1 MPRLPE
7 ELIDR
12 IKDSTDIVEIVSQYV
27 QLKQNGRN
35 YVGLCPFHNE
45 KTPSFSVNPEL
56 QIYKCFGCGAGGPV
70 FKFIQEI
77 DRVSFIEAVSFL
89 AQRCGITLPE
99 RQGDQG
105 QSPALDPLY
114 RANDLAQ
121 KYFHHLLLHDA
132 QGRKALDYIRSRHLA
147 DETVERFGL
156 GYAPPG
162 WDAFIKLAAN
172 RQLQADILEK
182 AGLASSGQ
190 RGPYDR
196 FRDRLAFPIANL
208 SGRTIAFGA
217 RALKPDQEPKYLNS
231 PETPIY
237 HKSAVL
243 YGLHQTRDAIRKQ
256 GIALIV
262 EGYMDLL
269 SLVQQG
275 IPHVVASAG
284 TALTTEQCR
293 TLARYAPQVVLI
305 FDGDAAGSNA
315 ALRGIEVLL
324 SSGLDTRAVSLPE
337 GHDPDTFVQ
346 EEGADA
352 LLSAIERASSALDFY
367 LEQLARQWD
376 LDTVGGKT
384 RAAEAIR
391 PLLANCRDAVQRDLM
406 LREMAQRLGIDE
418 QAIRQELQQALRRQG
433 ARARPTATAA
443 PPAQEDPPRR
453 EKQFLG
459 LLLNFPRFIAST
471 AQKLPANAFSDPRAQ
486 AIARILFDQC
496 DAGDTLDLSLLM
508 TDIEDDALVQL
519 ISACAM
525 LGLDET
531 QVDQQWKDYLLYF
544 QKNALTRRI
553 DQAKQALQ
561 TAARAGDESEIG
573 RINTALMDLLK
584 ERQTLNS

>member
-7 ELIDR
+7 DLIDR
-12 IKDSTDIVEIVSQYV
+12 IKDATDIVEVISQYV

-45 KTPSFSVNPEL
+45 KTPSFSVNPDL

-89 AQRCGITLPE
+89 AQRCGIALPE
-99 RQGDQG
+99 RQGDQAH
-105 QSPALDPLY
+105 SPALDPLY
-114 RANDLAQ
+114 RANELAQ
-121 KYFHHLLLHDA
+121 KYFHHLLRHDS
-132 QGRKALDYIRSRHLA
+132 QGRKALDYIRSRRLA
-147 DETVERFGL
+147 DATVERFGL

-162 WDAFIKLAAN
+162 WDALLKVAAK
-172 RQLQADILEK
+172 RQLPPDILEQ
-182 AGLASSGQ
+182 AGLASPGQ

-231 PETPIY
+231 PETSIY

-275 IPHVVASAG
+275 IPNVVASAG
-284 TALTTEQCR
+284 TALTTQQCR
-293 TLARYAPQVVLI
+293 TLARYAPQVVLV

-324 SSGLDTRAVSLPE
+324 SSGLDTRAVSLPQ

-346 EEGADA
+346 EEGPDA
-352 LLSAIERASSALDFY
+352 LLSAIERAGSALDFY

-418 QAIRQELQQALRRQG
+418 RAIREELQQALRHQG
-433 ARARPTATAA
+433 ARARSTAAAA
-443 PPAQEDPPRR
+443 PPEREEPPLR

-459 LLLNFPRFIAST
+459 LLMNFPRFIAST
-471 AQKLPANAFSDPRAQ
+471 AEKLPTGAFSDPRAR
-486 AIARILFDQC
+486 AIAGILFDQSEV
-496 DAGDTLDLSLLM
+496 GETLDLSLML
-508 TDIEDDALVQL
+508 TAIEDDDLVQL
-519 ISACAM
+519 ISDCAM
-525 LGLDET
+525 LGMDEN
-531 QVDQQWKDYLLYF
+531 QVDQQWEDNLLYF

-553 DQAKQALQ
+553 EQAKQALQ

-573 RINTALMDLLK
+573 RTNAALLDLLK
-584 ERQTLNS
+584 ERQALNS

>member
-12 IKDSTDIVEIVSQYV
+12 IKDSSDIVEIVSEYV
-27 QLKQNGRN
+27 QLKKNGRN

-45 KTPSFSVNPEL
+45 NTPSFSVNPDL
-56 QIYKCFGCGAGGPV
+56 QIYKCFGCGVGGPV

-77 DRVSFIEAVSFL
+77 DRVSFVEAVSFL

-99 RQGDQG
+99 RQADQE
-105 QSPALDPLY
+105 QSTALDPLY
-114 RANDLAQ
+114 RANELAQ
-121 KYFHHLLLHDA
+121 KYFHHLLLHDEK
-132 QGRKALDYIRSRHLA
+132 GRNALDYIRSRRLA

-162 WDAFIKLAAN
+162 WDALIKLASN
-172 RQLQADILEK
+172 RQLQPGLLEK
-182 AGLASSGQ
+182 AGLASPGQ

-196 FRDRLAFPIANL
+196 FRDRLTFPIANL

-243 YGLHQTRDAIRKQ
+243 YGLNQTRDAIRKQ
-256 GIALIV
+256 GVALIV

-284 TALTTEQCR
+284 TALTVEQCR
-293 TLARYAPQVVLI
+293 TLARYAQQVVLI
-305 FDGDAAGSNA
+305 FDGDAAGSTA

-324 SSGLDTRAVSLPE
+324 GLGLDARAVSLPD

-346 EEGADA
+346 EKGPEA
-352 LLSAIERASSALDFY
+352 LLTAIETAGSALDFY
-367 LEQLARQWD
+367 LQQLARQWD
-376 LDTVGGKT
+376 LSTITGKAQ
-384 RAAEAIR
+384 AAEAIR
-391 PLLANCRDAVQRDLM
+391 PLLASCRDAVRRDLM

-418 QAIRQELQQALRRQG
+418 QAIRQELQQALKRQG
-433 ARARPTATAA
+433 PAARPRATDV
-443 PPAQEDPPRR
+443 PPAREDPPLR

-471 AQKLPANAFSDPRAQ
+471 AQKLPADAFSDPRSQ
-486 AIARILFDQC
+486 AIARILFEQC
-496 DAGDTLDLSLLM
+496 GDGGGLDLSLLM
-508 TDIEDDALVQL
+508 SGIEDEALVQL

-525 LGLDET
+525 QGLDED
-531 QVDQQWKDYLLYF
+531 QVEQQWRDYLLRV
-544 QKNALTRRI
+544 QKDALTRRI
-553 DQAKQALQ
+553 DQARQDLQ
-561 TAARAGDESEIG
+561 TAASATDESEVG
-573 RINTALMDLLK
+573 RIRAALMALDK
-584 ERQTLNS
+584 ERRDLDS